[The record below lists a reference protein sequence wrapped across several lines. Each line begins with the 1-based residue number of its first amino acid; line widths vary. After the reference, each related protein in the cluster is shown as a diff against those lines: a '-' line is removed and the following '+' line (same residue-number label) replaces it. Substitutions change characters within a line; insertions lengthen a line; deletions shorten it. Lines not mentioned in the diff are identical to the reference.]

1 MKLPEYETFL
11 AGDTLSDFW
20 NLVKYFVFYG
30 ASLNMVYFACGAVA
44 LLIVGIVGAIT
55 KRRRIEDDDEDDDDD
70 EEYEYYHYK

>member
-11 AGDTLSDFW
+11 SGDTLADFW
-20 NLVKYFVFYG
+20 NTVKYFVFYG

-55 KRRRIEDDDEDDDDD
+55 KRREDEDEDDDDD
-70 EEYEYYHYK
+70 GYEYYHYK